1 MCVKIFRYWIIRAEI
16 VEKRFLPDTVKT
28 AKQDVKP
35 THPNCSIAI
44 KNEIYSWPLF
54 MTMTIVHVL
63 DLLITEIMELTHLL
77 LTLPFHIERSRE
89 INIIN
94 TSLLMKLAMEKHRTR
109 LFNHISVTCSFSESK
124 PGYIPIVLPAGYK
137 KN

>member
-54 MTMTIVHVL
+54 MIMTIFHVL

-109 LFNHISVTCSFSESK
+109 LFNHIICNLFRNQNQDIY
-124 PGYIPIVLPAGYK
+124 PLFYQMRIK

>member
-1 MCVKIFRYWIIRAEI
+1 MCVKIFRFWIIRAEI

-54 MTMTIVHVL
+54 MIMTIFHVL
-63 DLLITEIMELTHLL
+63 DLLITEIMELNNLL

-89 INIIN
+89 INNQYIIADEAGN
-94 TSLLMKLAMEKHRTR
+94 GKTSNPT
-109 LFNHISVTCSFSESK
+109 VQ
-124 PGYIPIVLPAGYK
+124 PYICNL
-137 KN
+137 

>member
-16 VEKRFLPDTVKT
+16 VGKRFLPDTVKT

-54 MTMTIVHVL
+54 MIMTIFHVL

-89 INIIN
+89 INNQYTIADEAGN
-94 TSLLMKLAMEKHRTR
+94 GKTSNPT
-109 LFNHISVTCSFSESK
+109 VQ
-124 PGYIPIVLPAGYK
+124 PYICNL
-137 KN
+137 

>member
-54 MTMTIVHVL
+54 MIMTIFHVL

-89 INIIN
+89 INNQYII
-94 TSLLMKLAMEKHRTR
+94 AVEKHRTR
-109 LFNHISVTCSFSESK
+109 LFNHIICNLFRNQNQDIY
-124 PGYIPIVLPAGYK
+124 PLFYQMRIK